1 MQRRWLVIP
10 MMTALAYGAFAG
22 HPSGASGNRRSPS
35 NTGNG
40 GARTNGVGGG
50 HVPDFQRT
58 WSEPVVGA

>member
-1 MQRRWLVIP
+1 